1 MSIREIGQKI
11 KGLGMLVE
19 KTEIYLVL
27 LIVLV
32 ALGSFFLGRL
42 SVFSDRVV
50 PVTIESLP
58 ADKPH
63 VLGASAPIIE
73 TYSQSVAVPKTVL
86 KEVSKG
92 MYVGS
97 KNGTKFHLPWCSG
110 AMRINEAN
118 KVWFQNK
125 EEALAKGY
133 TPAANCK
140 GIE

>member
-11 KGLGMLVE
+11 KGVATFIE

-27 LIVLV
+27 LMILV

-42 SVFSDRVV
+42 SVFDERVV

-58 ADKPH
+58 TENPR
-63 VLGASAPIIE
+63 VLGASTEVVDPKIE
-73 TYSQSVAVPKTVL
+73 STPKT
-86 KEVSKG
+86 ETSERAVSQG
-92 MYVGS
+92 TYVGS

-110 AMRINEAN
+110 ALRIAEAN
-118 KVWFQNK
+118 KVWFQTK
-125 EEALAKGY
+125 EEAVAKGY

-140 GIE
+140 GI